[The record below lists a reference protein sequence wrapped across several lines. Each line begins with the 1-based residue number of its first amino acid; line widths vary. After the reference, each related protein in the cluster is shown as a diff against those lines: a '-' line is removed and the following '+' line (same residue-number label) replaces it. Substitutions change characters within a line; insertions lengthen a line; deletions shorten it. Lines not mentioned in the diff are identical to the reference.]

1 MSSLIKNGLDNMMFF
16 LKRVFKKNNLM
27 LNEGNKDLESENKVG
42 KSRQFDNV
50 NQMDNSIETMKAEN
64 RKKQITKE
72 IIELVDKNPKAL
84 NYLNDEQLT
93 FIDNY
98 YVEDIKKL
106 DESLKSIQKDIDD
119 LDRLIE
125 LCKKMTA

>member
-16 LKRVFKKNNLM
+16 FKKVFKKNNLM
-27 LNEGNKDLESENKVG
+27 LNEGNKDLEEKQTNTT
-42 KSRQFDNV
+42 RQFNNMNQIV
-50 NQMDNSIETMKAEN
+50 NPVEVMKIEN

-72 IIELVDKNPKAL
+72 IIELVDQNPKAL
-84 NYLNDEQLT
+84 NYLNDEQLK

-106 DESLKSIQKDIDD
+106 NASLKSIQKDIDD

-125 LCKKMTA
+125 LCKKMSA

>member
-16 LKRVFKKNNLM
+16 FKKVFKKNNLM
-27 LNEGNKDLESENKVG
+27 LNEGNKDLEDKQTNTT
-42 KSRQFDNV
+42 RQFNNMNQIV
-50 NQMDNSIETMKAEN
+50 NPVEVMKIEN

-72 IIELVDKNPKAL
+72 IIELVDQNPKAL
-84 NYLNDEQLT
+84 NYLNDEQLK

-106 DESLKSIQKDIDD
+106 NASLKSIQKDIDD

-125 LCKKMTA
+125 LCKKMSA

>member
-1 MSSLIKNGLDNMMFF
+1 MNQI
-16 LKRVFKKNNLM
+16 
-27 LNEGNKDLESENKVG
+27 
-42 KSRQFDNV
+42 V
-50 NQMDNSIETMKAEN
+50 NPVEVMKIEN

-72 IIELVDKNPKAL
+72 IIELVDQNPKAL
-84 NYLNDEQLT
+84 NYLNDEQLK

-106 DESLKSIQKDIDD
+106 NASLKSIQKDIDD

-125 LCKKMTA
+125 LCKKMSA

>member
-1 MSSLIKNGLDNMMFF
+1 MSSRIKNGLDNMMFF
-16 LKRVFKKNNLM
+16 FKRVFKKNNLM
-27 LNEGNKDLESENKVG
+27 LNEGNNELEEDSSKG
-42 KSRQFDNV
+42 KTRQFHNMNQIV
-50 NQMDNSIETMKAEN
+50 NPVEVMKVEN

-84 NYLNDEQLT
+84 NYLNDEQLR

-106 DESLKSIQKDIDD
+106 NESIKSIQKDIDD

-125 LCKKMTA
+125 LCKKMSA